1 MACSQLITYKFM
13 PRLKQPEPA
22 LEMRQKIDERVS
34 IQFKI
39 KTKPSF
45 LNKNTLQEMH
55 IKGYYE
61 Y

>member
-1 MACSQLITYKFM
+1 VTDSELSLSLRELACSQFITYKFM
-13 PRLKQPEPA
+13 LLLKQPEPA

-45 LNKNTLQEMH
+45 LN
-55 IKGYYE
+55 
-61 Y
+61 